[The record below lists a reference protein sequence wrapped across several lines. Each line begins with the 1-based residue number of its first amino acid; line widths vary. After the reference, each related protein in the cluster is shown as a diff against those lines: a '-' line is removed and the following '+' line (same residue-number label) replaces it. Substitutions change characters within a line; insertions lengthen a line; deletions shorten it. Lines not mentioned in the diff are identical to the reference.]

1 MRVNWMAGGPQK
13 ACADFNLRTHSTFY
27 NRPKL
32 KRGAWALVKK
42 DDMVQTYRIRS
53 EVKGWVK
60 SAGE

>member
-1 MRVNWMAGGPQK
+1 MAGGPQK

-27 NRPKL
+27 NRPEL

-53 EVKGWVK
+53 ECEAVH
-60 SAGE
+60 A